1 MKALLLVVL
10 VLLCAA
16 CAPNRTKPSQPAAP
30 TGERDAA
37 VPETSRPQAERYRDK
52 RDGGPSKPAVD
63 ISKLQEPIP
72 KIEPRS
78 RYGNKSPYSVL
89 GKTYTV
95 LAEAGNYVERG
106 IASWYGNK
114 FHGYMTSSLEP
125 YDMYQFSAAH
135 KSLPLPSY
143 AKVTNLENGK
153 SVVVRVNDRG
163 PFHENR
169 LIDLSYAAAVRIGV
183 WPKGTGLVEVRVLGP
198 GRAEAEPT
206 GADGVPEANGQPRI
220 FLQLGAFADR
230 SNALRSVERIERAGA
245 GRASIVTT
253 RINHREIHRVRLGPL
268 PDIAAADAL
277 AERIERLGLGT
288 PRVAIDE

>member
-1 MKALLLVVL
+1 MDV
-10 VLLCAA
+10 
-16 CAPNRTKPSQPAAP
+16 
-30 TGERDAA
+30 
-37 VPETSRPQAERYRDK
+37 
-52 RDGGPSKPAVD
+52 
-63 ISKLQEPIP
+63 SKLQEPIP
-72 KIEPRS
+72 KDEPRS

-95 LAEAGNYVERG
+95 LAQAGDYVERG

-143 AKVTNLENGK
+143 ARVTNLENGK

-183 WPKGTGLVEVRVLGP
+183 WPKGTGLVEVRVLHP
-198 GRAEAEPT
+198 GQTEAEPT
-206 GADGVPEANGQPRI
+206 AQAAVPATHDQPRI

-230 SNALRSVERIERAGA
+230 DNALRSVERIERAGI
-245 GRASIVTT
+245 GRATIVTT
-253 RINHREIHRVRLGPL
+253 RINDREIHRVRLGPL

-277 AERIERLGLGT
+277 AGRVEGLGLGT
-288 PRVAIDE
+288 PRVTIDD